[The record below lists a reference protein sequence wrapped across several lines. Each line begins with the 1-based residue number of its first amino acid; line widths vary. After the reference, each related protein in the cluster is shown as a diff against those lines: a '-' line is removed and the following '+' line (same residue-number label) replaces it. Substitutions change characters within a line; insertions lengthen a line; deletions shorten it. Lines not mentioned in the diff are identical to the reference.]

1 MAVAHQIGQIFLAG
15 LPVNHI
21 DDDCPHDRTP
31 LLTGVSDTRFWFQ
44 DAFAIPKKWLRRL
57 TKIVSSG
64 QPATTSATATAGG
77 S

>member
-1 MAVAHQIGQIFLAG
+1 VPVAHQIGQIFLAG

-21 DDDCPHDRTP
+21 DDDCPHDRTS
-31 LLTGVSDTRFWFQ
+31 LLTKVPDTRFWFQ
-44 DAFAIPKKWLRRL
+44 DAFAILKNWFRRF

-64 QPATTSATATAGG
+64 QPATTSAIVTAGG